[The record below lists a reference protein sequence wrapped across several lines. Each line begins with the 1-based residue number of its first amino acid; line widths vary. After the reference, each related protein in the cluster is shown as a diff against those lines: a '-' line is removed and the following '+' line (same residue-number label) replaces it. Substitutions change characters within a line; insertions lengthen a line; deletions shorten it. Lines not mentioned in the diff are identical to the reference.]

1 MAQSD
6 KVNILL
12 VDDQPSKLLS
22 YEVIL
27 QSLGENLIKASSG
40 SEALEHL
47 LKHEVAV
54 VLMDVCMPG
63 LDGFELA
70 AMIRDHPRCK
80 NIAIIFISAIHLT
93 DSDRLKGYGMGAVDY
108 VPVPV
113 IAEVLRAKV
122 KIFTELY
129 RKTRQLEEFNRDLER
144 RVAERTAE
152 LESYATMLLESEKR
166 RSLALSA
173 GKMGAWDCDLTSGD
187 CIWDEGHC
195 QIFGVDSST
204 FKVSPE
210 KLKSLLHPDDWERL
224 SKLWVEWDADDA
236 SYETEFRIR
245 RPNGDIRWCFGT
257 AAASRDSD
265 NRIVRLSGVTTDI
278 TERKQAAERQA
289 FLAREVDHRA
299 RNVLAVVQS
308 ILKLTK
314 ASTIEAY
321 LRAVEGRISAL
332 SRAHMLLSENRWQG
346 ADLGKLLDEEL
357 EPYSRGEAGVVVA
370 AGPQLL
376 LEPRYAQTIALA
388 IHELATNA
396 AKYGALSAPSG
407 KITLS
412 WSLGAQGLRIE
423 WVEAEGPSISAPTV
437 KGYGMKVIRS
447 IEQLGGETLFDW
459 RSEGLRCILSLPHA
473 PTRKHSKSD
482 DSATPKPRA
491 VRLTQLIAGNS
502 VLLVEDEAIVAM
514 MMADAL
520 ADLGFRVVGP
530 CNSVDEAL
538 AVKAANHIDA
548 AILDVN
554 LRGALVYPLAESLVE
569 EGIPLAFVTG
579 YGAESIDS
587 RFSHVPLL
595 QKPINADDLRDLFV
609 VSGKQPKVEPEG
621 LVRAELR

>member
-1 MAQSD
+1 
-6 KVNILL
+6 
-12 VDDQPSKLLS
+12 
-22 YEVIL
+22 
-27 QSLGENLIKASSG
+27 
-40 SEALEHL
+40 
-47 LKHEVAV
+47 
-54 VLMDVCMPG
+54 
-63 LDGFELA
+63 
-70 AMIRDHPRCK
+70 
-80 NIAIIFISAIHLT
+80 
-93 DSDRLKGYGMGAVDY
+93 
-108 VPVPV
+108 
-113 IAEVLRAKV
+113 
-122 KIFTELY
+122 
-129 RKTRQLEEFNRDLER
+129 
-144 RVAERTAE
+144 
-152 LESYATMLLESEKR
+152 
-166 RSLALSA
+166 
-173 GKMGAWDCDLTSGD
+173 
-187 CIWDEGHC
+187 
-195 QIFGVDSST
+195 
-204 FKVSPE
+204 
-210 KLKSLLHPDDWERL
+210 
-224 SKLWVEWDADDA
+224 
-236 SYETEFRIR
+236 
-245 RPNGDIRWCFGT
+245 
-257 AAASRDSD
+257 
-265 NRIVRLSGVTTDI
+265 
-278 TERKQAAERQA
+278 
-289 FLAREVDHRA
+289 
-299 RNVLAVVQS
+299 
-308 ILKLTK
+308 
-314 ASTIEAY
+314 
-321 LRAVEGRISAL
+321 
-332 SRAHMLLSENRWQG
+332 MLLSENRWQG